1 MKKRIVSFTAV
12 LLLSAA
18 LTACGA
24 DGIQDK
30 TSDQTNRT
38 ESGDMTAEHTED
50 GGAATDPGKNGD
62 AGADRTEN
70 GDLAMPSGE
79 DDGTGA
85 DSTEPNDAATDSGE
99 NGGST
104 EPAVQAGV
112 PLTEDELSFFS
123 DFIQKMG
130 NYGFLLSEY
139 DTPEQVNLDEVFY
152 SGAGIASEMSQ
163 EEVEAYLAY
172 TGQDEIYT
180 DCIRISRENADAFLL
195 EKLGIGLDEIPDGF
209 PWIYLSEFDS
219 YYHEAGD
226 TNYMEHLCIDGT
238 RSGDI
243 YTLHFRSNDRWGT
256 FQNDY
261 ETQLQK
267 VGDEYHFVSNHLL
280 TP

>member
-24 DGIQDK
+24 DGTQDK

-38 ESGDMTAEHTED
+38 ED
-50 GGAATDPGKNGD
+50 GGAATDPGENDGT
-62 AGADRTEN
+62 GADRTED
-70 GDLAMPSGE
+70 GDMASDRTEG
-79 DDGTGA
+79 DGTA
-85 DSTEPNDAATDSGE
+85 TAPTETGDAATDPSEDGD
-99 NGGST
+99 SAD
-104 EPAVQAGV
+104 PAVQAGV
-112 PLTEDELSFFS
+112 PLTEDELLFFS

-139 DTPEQVNLDEVFY
+139 NAPEQVNLDEVFY
-152 SGAGIASEMSQ
+152 SGAGITSEMSQ

-172 TGQDEIYT
+172 TGQEEIYT
-180 DCIRISRENADAFLL
+180 DCIRIRREDADAFLL

-209 PWIYLSEFDS
+209 PWIYLAEFDS

-280 TP
+280 MP